1 MKKLFFILFCGMM
14 CAATISAQTGEYF
27 VSENVEALDE
37 IVGKLKIEN

>member
-1 MKKLFFILFCGMM
+1 MVKILSIENIKRLIE
-14 CAATISAQTGEYF
+14 AGEYF